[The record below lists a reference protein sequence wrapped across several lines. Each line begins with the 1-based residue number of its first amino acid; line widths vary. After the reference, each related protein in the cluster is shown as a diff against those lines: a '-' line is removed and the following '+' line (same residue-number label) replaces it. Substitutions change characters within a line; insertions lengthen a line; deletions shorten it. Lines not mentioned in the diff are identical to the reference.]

1 MSSTLKQ
8 QLEEQQQ
15 YYNERATQYDDW
27 WHFSGSFDQ
36 GEQVKA
42 EALKN
47 REGFYNFFSKITENA
62 GTEKLNVLECA
73 SGMFIFIFN
82 YLGSCIYIFF
92 FFFFIIIIY
101 QGTGNFTKLF
111 LNEKYKLHCEEGSL
125 QMIDVLKSKF
135 EKEIKEMGDN
145 FSINQTDLFSE
156 KFNPAPNTYDIVF
169 MGFLISHIP
178 PSLFNEFFSKCTTA
192 LKPNGRL
199 VFIDSY
205 YHKSYKLKV
214 HESGKNNIKLDE
226 NLKDDD
232 YIIKRKLLDGKEFSI
247 YKICFTAE
255 SIMNTLT
262 DVGLLM
268 QNNDSVIINST
279 YIFGSYSK
287 PGSSN

>member
-1 MSSTLKQ
+1 MSTTLKQ

-73 SGMFIFIFN
+73 SG
-82 YLGSCIYIFF
+82 
-92 FFFFIIIIY
+92 
-101 QGTGNFTKLF
+101 TGNFTKLF

-156 KFNPAPNTYDIVF
+156 KFNPTPNTYDIVF

-232 YIIKRKLLDGKEFSI
+232 YIIKRKLLDGKEYSI